1 MKSSS
6 PPASPAASTLNAF
19 VRFVQLKSI
28 RPRSQ
33 DAYLSWVRRL
43 AQHTGVA
50 CASLCTQEEVLAFL
64 HHVQQ
69 KGYEGSTVNQAVCA
83 LRLFYRDH
91 LGRRDWTCW
100 SQIHIKRHAPLPV
113 VLSRGE
119 VKQLIGAVRETRF
132 QVAFALIYHCGLRL
146 NELCHLRVGDL
157 DPARGMLRVI
167 DGKGGKNRQV
177 PVSPDMFAVL
187 RGWWRQHRNK
197 VWLFPGV
204 GRAWKEKYGCQATA
218 LREAAEPMSDSSVQ
232 AAMRAAILTSRLK
245 KEGIT
250 CHALRHSYATHMLE
264 EGVSVRQLQAYLGH
278 SQITATIVYLHLTE
292 VSESRASE
300 ALRQLFGDVLRGTGG
315 LPWHEPKTSAAAT
328 APAAP

>member
-1 MKSSS
+1 MKTSS
-6 PPASPAASTLNAF
+6 PPTSPAASTLNAF

-33 DAYLSWVRRL
+33 DAYLSWVRRI

-50 CASLCTQEEVLAFL
+50 CASLCTQEEVLGFL

-100 SQIHIKRHAPLPV
+100 SQIRIKRHAPLPV

-119 VKQLIGAVRETRF
+119 VRRLIASVRAGRF

-146 NELCHLRVGDL
+146 NELCRLRVSDL
-157 DPARGMLRVI
+157 DAARGVLRVI

-177 PVSPDMFAVL
+177 PVSPGMFSVL
-187 RGWWRQHRNK
+187 RGWWRQHRNQ

-218 LREAAEPMSDSSVQ
+218 LREAKEPMSDSSVQ

-292 VSESRASE
+292 VSESRASA
-300 ALRQLFGDVLRGTGG
+300 ALQQLFGEVIHGTGG
-315 LPWHEPKTSAAAT
+315 LPWHEAKAAAP
-328 APAAP
+328 PAAPAP